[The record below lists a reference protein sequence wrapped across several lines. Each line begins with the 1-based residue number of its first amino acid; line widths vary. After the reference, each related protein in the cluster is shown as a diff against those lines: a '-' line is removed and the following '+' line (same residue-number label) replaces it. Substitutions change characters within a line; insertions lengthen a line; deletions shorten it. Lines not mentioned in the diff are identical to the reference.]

1 MTPAVQLIDASA
13 AYADRPI
20 LRAVSLSVAPGELV
34 AIVGRSGR
42 GKTTL
47 LRLVAGLLG
56 AEAGEVRVLDGTPAE
71 AQRAK
76 RIGLVA
82 QDARLHPW
90 RTVRANVGLPLEVNP
105 SATVAA
111 DDPDD
116 WIERLGLADAADAY
130 PHELSGGMRQRVA
143 LARALVLRPPLLL
156 MDEPLA
162 SLDEITR
169 EELRLELLRLHGE
182 TGAAV
187 LYVTHDLAEATYLA
201 DRVLVLEG
209 RPARVVGEVAIDLP
223 RPRDPR
229 LRRDPRYLDLIE
241 AVRERL
247 G

>member
-1 MTPAVQLIDASA
+1 MTPAVQLIDVST
-13 AYADRPI
+13 AYAERPI

-34 AIVGRSGR
+34 AVVGRSGR

-47 LRLVAGLLG
+47 LRLVAGLL
-56 AEAGEVRVLDGTPAE
+56 AVETGEVRVLGGAPLD

-76 RIGLVA
+76 RIGFVV

-90 RTVRANVGLPLEVNP
+90 RTVRANVALPLEVNP
-105 SATVAA
+105 SAGVAA
-111 DDPDD
+111 DEPDD
-116 WIERLGLADAADAY
+116 WLERLGLADAAGAY

-169 EELRLELLRLHGE
+169 EELRLELLRLHSE

-187 LYVTHDLAEATYLA
+187 LYVTHDLAEATFLA
-201 DRVLVLEG
+201 DRVLVLDG
-209 RPARVVGEVAIDLP
+209 RPARIVGEVAIDLP
-223 RPRDPR
+223 RPREPR
-229 LRRDPRYLDLIE
+229 LRRDPRYLDLVE
-241 AVRERL
+241 TVRERL

>member
-1 MTPAVQLIDASA
+1 
-13 AYADRPI
+13 
-20 LRAVSLSVAPGELV
+20 
-34 AIVGRSGR
+34 
-42 GKTTL
+42 
-47 LRLVAGLLG
+47 
-56 AEAGEVRVLDGTPAE
+56 E

-90 RTVRANVGLPLEVNP
+90 RTVRGNVGLPLEVNS

-116 WIERLGLADAADAY
+116 WLERLGLADAADAY